1 MKTETETAGQALRS
15 GLQKIAR
22 HKVIVF
28 GFLVAGIGGAVM
40 FRNQAIPRYEA
51 ESQVVLGIR
60 SMPIVKSDPV
70 ASSMPSQPGVLRT
83 EMDIITSRAMAES
96 VVQRLSPADKEQ
108 LSAGNLQISPW
119 QHLTALW
126 AETLQ
131 KAESYVSK
139 EAVKSSPAGT
149 EDRSAEG
156 TISEDP
162 FVDIVMGGVS
172 ASNDGQSYTI
182 HIGYSSANGQLAAT
196 MANLYARAYIENQ
209 LDSKAEA
216 AERASA
222 WLSGRL
228 VELRRNLQ
236 ASEAA
241 VQNYRHSADIVEDKQ
256 GTVTSQQMGEVN
268 SQLVQAR
275 TARLDIESRL
285 STMRSILSSGGDIG
299 SLPEAASSPLI
310 ARLRERLAELQ
321 RKQSENQSLYTD
333 NYPADKSVEVD
344 TAALQSQIDSEVR
357 RLADAMAHS
366 LQTARSKERALA
378 GELAQLKQQF
388 GEGSD
393 AEVQLRL
400 LERESDANREVY
412 EAYLSRLK
420 ETTEQSK
427 LQEPDSYLIS
437 SAVAPDRPSYPRTIP
452 LLLFGAMFGA
462 LAGVMIAYLREI
474 FDHRLHTVEEV
485 EELTGL
491 RVLALMPSL
500 PYARLFKPE
509 NHVLRRP
516 GSLFNEALRTTHAAI
531 ALSRRGRVSS
541 RAGAVRR
548 RPRPGENSK
557 VILVTSSIPGEGK
570 TTFCLSMARV
580 LAVDGH
586 RVLLIDTDLRRP
598 GVAKAFGSPK
608 ERSLADI
615 LSGTKQLLEA
625 VRVDQKSGAHYIG
638 ASNDVS
644 NPHDL
649 LTSDRMALLIEEAR
663 KEYDVIVIDSPPI
676 LMVADAA
683 LIAGLADHCLFFVRW
698 GSTARDHVA
707 HALRRLELY
716 KVKVAGIV
724 LSHVNTRRHATFA
737 AGEGYYR
744 SYEISRRGGRQFRES
759 VVPQRAI
766 QTVDALALPN
776 DSATAS
782 SSLTASVF

>member
-485 EELTGL
+485 E
-491 RVLALMPSL
+491 
-500 PYARLFKPE
+500 
-509 NHVLRRP
+509 
-516 GSLFNEALRTTHAAI
+516 
-531 ALSRRGRVSS
+531 
-541 RAGAVRR
+541 
-548 RPRPGENSK
+548 
-557 VILVTSSIPGEGK
+557 
-570 TTFCLSMARV
+570 
-580 LAVDGH
+580 
-586 RVLLIDTDLRRP
+586 
-598 GVAKAFGSPK
+598 
-608 ERSLADI
+608 
-615 LSGTKQLLEA
+615 
-625 VRVDQKSGAHYIG
+625 
-638 ASNDVS
+638 
-644 NPHDL
+644 
-649 LTSDRMALLIEEAR
+649 
-663 KEYDVIVIDSPPI
+663 
-676 LMVADAA
+676 
-683 LIAGLADHCLFFVRW
+683 
-698 GSTARDHVA
+698 
-707 HALRRLELY
+707 
-716 KVKVAGIV
+716 
-724 LSHVNTRRHATFA
+724 
-737 AGEGYYR
+737 
-744 SYEISRRGGRQFRES
+744 
-759 VVPQRAI
+759 
-766 QTVDALALPN
+766 
-776 DSATAS
+776 
-782 SSLTASVF
+782 